1 MRNRILLFWDKYRE
15 ALLYLLFGFLTTVV
29 NYLVYL
35 PLHSGATMLASVAN
49 VIAWIAA
56 VIFAFFTN
64 KPFVFKSVDWSFGTV
79 VPEFVKFVGARLGS
93 LAVETL
99 ILLVCV
105 DLLAWNGILIKL
117 VTSVLVVVL
126 NYITSKLMVFRKDR

>member
-1 MRNRILLFWDKYRE
+1 MRNRLLLFWDKYKE

-49 VIAWIAA
+49 VIAWIVA

-64 KPFVFKSVDWSFGTV
+64 KPFVFKSADWSFGTA

-93 LAVETL
+93 LGMETL
-99 ILLVCV
+99 VLLVCV
-105 DLLAWNGILIKL
+105 DFLAWNGILIKL
-117 VTSVLVVVL
+117 VTSVLVVAL
-126 NYITSKLMVFRKDR
+126 NYITSKFMVFRKDR